1 MDDSFGD
8 WLAGLI
14 DGEGSFMIGKDSRG
28 VWGNKF
34 TLNLRADD
42 RAVLETIRERLNIGS
57 LYAMAPQGTA
67 RPQVRWQVFRHA
79 DCMAL
84 VNFLACHPLRTKKA
98 HDLRVWREAV
108 LAKDRKDRDL
118 IPKLAAKIKEV
129 RAYEA

>member
-1 MDDSFGD
+1 MNDSFGY

-14 DGEGSFMIGKDSRG
+14 DGEGSFMIGKDKRG
-28 VWGNKF
+28 VWSNKF

-42 RAVLETIRERLNIGS
+42 RAILETIHQHLHIGS

-79 DCMAL
+79 DCMEL
-84 VNFLACHPLRTKKA
+84 LNFLARHPLRTKKA

-108 LAKDRKDRDL
+108 LAKDRKERNL
-118 IPKLAAKIKEV
+118 IPGLAAKIKEV
-129 RAYEA
+129 RSYEE